1 VLLQKLTE
9 TQANLSKIN
18 DQRIES
24 LDSIRKKARKKQKLK
39 IVSTPSL
46 NFERS
51 TSKNDIFKP
60 SSTPQG
66 TTSRSLSPIV
76 NVYKDSKR
84 EFTRRI
90 DAEINKMKTD
100 DGSNNL
106 NTPVLHSTLIR
117 EPNQVEL
124 HDIKRQQLFKQH
136 IELIDEQKQLKKLL
150 EQQELVLREKHVR
163 TLSEYDDRRLISDLD
178 HLHRTKS
185 CFNSRR
191 IATV

>member
-1 VLLQKLTE
+1 MLLQKLTE